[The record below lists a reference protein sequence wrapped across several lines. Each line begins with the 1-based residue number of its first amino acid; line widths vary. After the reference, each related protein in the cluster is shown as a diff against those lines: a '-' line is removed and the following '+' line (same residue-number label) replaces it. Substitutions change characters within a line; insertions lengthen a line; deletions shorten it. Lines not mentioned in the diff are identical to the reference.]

1 MLLCFL
7 PLVTLASD
15 TINHRARPA
24 AKPIVHDHRTP
35 PPRSAPKTIIV
46 DHRRTPP
53 PRSAQ
58 KPNDHCAQVGYPS
71 FPPPAP
77 RYKNPKARSGYIW
90 NRGHYE
96 WKGNK
101 GNDYV
106 WKGGHWARARADNA
120 VWVPGSWAQAMRTPW
135 VFTPG
140 HYTGVTSK
148 VKVRRR

>member
-1 MLLCFL
+1 MKLLKKTGIGLVMLLCFL

-24 AKPIVHDHRTP
+24 AKPIVHDH
-35 PPRSAPKTIIV
+35 
-46 DHRRTPP
+46 RTPP

-96 WKGNK
+96 WKGN
-101 GNDYV
+101 DYV

-120 VWVPGSWAQAMRTPW
+120 VWVPGSWAQAMRIPW
-135 VFTPG
+135 VYTPG